1 VAEEKDFTWL
11 SSFMAITNSRNQS
24 AAVILKELYYSKHDK
39 PVEISDRFFSSMTT
53 LVKEV
58 ADVLNDEKR
67 SELVLGIHKTK
78 RIP

>member
-1 VAEEKDFTWL
+1 
-11 SSFMAITNSRNQS
+11 
-24 AAVILKELYYSKHDK
+24 
-39 PVEISDRFFSSMTT
+39 MTT